1 MGEIINFS
9 LTPGNVDDRNAKAM
23 NAITGGLFGK
33 LIGDRGYISK
43 KLADSLL
50 EKNIS
55 LITKAK
61 SNMKKKFMWQ
71 YDRYLLRKRDL
82 IESVNDF
89 IKNVCQIEHSRHR
102 SPANFMVNLMS
113 GLVAYSYLPKKP
125 SLKFSHV
132 NIKTV

>member
-1 MGEIINFS
+1 MAS
-9 LTPGNVDDRNAKAM
+9 SS
-23 NAITGGLFGK
+23 AIGA
-33 LIGDRGYISK
+33 ISK

-55 LITKAK
+55 FITKAK

-71 YDRYLLRKRDL
+71 YDRYLLRKRAL

-102 SPANFMVNLMS
+102 SPANFMACLMS
-113 GLVAYSYLPKKP
+113 GLAAYSYLPKKP
-125 SLKFSHV
+125 SLKFIHV